1 LNEAYR
7 QTHAARAACLECGRR
22 VPRFAL
28 MRRYSLALLTGL
40 LISGTCQGNSPTLP
54 LVSVQADIGT
64 IFVNEGVLEVKLLGT
79 YSEGRLRPDVALDF
93 KSLSHCTGDEKKSN
107 CGQTFYGYTYED
119 VSELLNALDS
129 ATIALKSGRE
139 LQMHFKMDAAPRGFT
154 GSGEAHVLP
163 KSHIAE
169 ITFAEGASHFYK
181 FSLDPDQLATLRS
194 AVRRAND
201 LREYM
206 KPQFDAFART
216 SPNIAVK
223 IQEIADPLSGKAALK
238 FDGTS
243 DGNYIFLLE
252 NHADHVINFRGEKHF
267 WQSNATPWSATMSC
281 SGGLSSTAETQ
292 FPGFIDGPSPDAN
305 WVKLSSGDSLRLTIP
320 KSEMTAAHVGGRCKV
335 ELELDNRS
343 KIESNEFPP

>member
-1 LNEAYR
+1 
-7 QTHAARAACLECGRR
+7 
-22 VPRFAL
+22 
-28 MRRYSLALLTGL
+28 
-40 LISGTCQGNSPTLP
+40 
-54 LVSVQADIGT
+54 VSVQADIAT
-64 IFVNEGVLEVKLLGT
+64 IFAKEGVLDVKLLGT
-79 YSEGRLRPDVALDF
+79 YSEGRLMPDVELDF

-119 VSELLNALDS
+119 VSDILNALDS

-163 KSHIAE
+163 KSRIAE

-181 FSLDPDQLATLRS
+181 LSLDPDQLATLRS

-223 IQEIADPLSGKAALK
+223 IQEIADPLSGKIALK

-267 WQSNATPWSATMSC
+267 WQSNATPWSASMSC

-292 FPGFIDGPSPDAN
+292 FPGFIDGPSPDPY

-320 KSEMTAAHVGGRCKV
+320 KSGVTSAHVGGRCKV
-335 ELELDNRS
+335 ELELDNNS